1 METVEQDSDHTS
13 TALEGTAAYLPRVV
27 DAEIADCMEGLP
39 AVLIEGPRAC
49 GKTTT
54 GRHHARSEVMFGADP
69 TARSAAEVDPR
80 RVLRG
85 PRPRLLDEWQIVPS
99 IWNQVRAAVD
109 DNTRAGSYILT
120 GSATPADDVTRHT
133 GTGRITRVQMRPMS
147 LYESRLSSG
156 EIGTGELFE
165 GRLKSAGPTDI
176 GLSDI
181 IEAIC
186 RGGWPASTSASLSA
200 AQRYC
205 LGYINEVSRADI
217 PQLTGETRDPTR
229 VMRLMRSLARN
240 VASEASERTLATD
253 TGGQQPL
260 HRTTVSSYLDVLRR
274 LFVVEEL
281 PAWSADLRSRARLR
295 QSPKRLFADPSLAV
309 AALRANPERLDA
321 DHRLLG
327 LLFEAL
333 VVRDLRVY
341 TQAHGG
347 ELFHY
352 RDSTG
357 LEADIICELSDG
369 RWLAAEVKLGTRA
382 AVDHAAAALL
392 KLRDRVDTS
401 VIGPPSDLVVI
412 TATGHGYRRPDGV
425 FVAPIGT
432 LGP

>member
-1 METVEQDSDHTS
+1 MSE
-13 TALEGTAAYLPRVV
+13 AAAAYLPRVV
-27 DAEIADCMEGLP
+27 DTEIADCMEGLP

-49 GKTTT
+49 GKTST
-54 GRHHARSEVMFGADP
+54 GRQHARSEVMFGADP

-80 RVLRG
+80 RVLAG
-85 PRPRLLDEWQIVPS
+85 PHPRLLDEWQLVPS

-109 DNTRAGSYILT
+109 ERAKAGSYILT
-120 GSATPADDVTRHT
+120 GSATPADDITRHT
-133 GTGRITRVQMRPMS
+133 GTGRITRVRLRPMS
-147 LYESRLSSG
+147 LYESQMSSG
-156 EIGTGELFE
+156 EIGTAELFDAATT
-165 GRLKSAGPTDI
+165 SAAPAEF
-176 GLSDI
+176 GLGDV

-186 RGGWPASTSASLSA
+186 RGGWPASTATSLPA

-217 PQLTGETRDPTR
+217 PQLTGEARDPTR

-240 VASEASERTLATD
+240 VAAEASERTLAAD
-253 TGGQQPL
+253 TAGQQPL
-260 HRTTVSSYLDVLRR
+260 HRATVSSYLDVLRR

-295 QSPKRLFADPSLAV
+295 QNPKRLFADPSLAV
-309 AALRANPERLDA
+309 AALRAGPERLDA

-341 TQAHGG
+341 AQAHGG

-357 LEADIICELSDG
+357 LEVDIVCELGDG

-382 AVDHAAAALL
+382 GVDHAASALL
-392 KLRDRVDTS
+392 KLRDRVDTT
-401 VIGPPSDLVVI
+401 VIGPPSNLVVI
-412 TATGHGYRRPDGV
+412 TATGFGYRRPDGV
-425 FVAPIGT
+425 FVTPLSS

>member
-1 METVEQDSDHTS
+1 MQAVDQHADNPS
-13 TALEGTAAYLPRVV
+13 AAPGSKPDYLPRVV

-54 GRHHARSEVMFGADP
+54 GRHHSRSEVMLGANP

-85 PRPRLLDEWQIVPS
+85 PLPRLLDEWQLVPS

-109 DNTRAGSYILT
+109 ERAQAGSYILT
-120 GSATPADDVTRHT
+120 GSATPADDITRHT

-147 LYESRLSSG
+147 LYESGESSG
-156 EIGTGELFE
+156 EVGTGELFD
-165 GRLKSAGPTDI
+165 GVTRSAAPAEID
-176 GLSDI
+176 LSDI

-186 RGGWPASTSASLSA
+186 RGGWPATTSASLFA

-217 PQLTGETRDPTR
+217 PQLTGETRNPTG

-253 TGGQQPL
+253 TGDRRPL

-295 QSPKRLFADPSLAV
+295 QNPKRLFVDPSLAV
-309 AALRANPERLDA
+309 AALRAGPERLDA
-321 DHRLLG
+321 DHHLLG

-352 RDSTG
+352 RDSSG
-357 LEADIICELSDG
+357 LKVDIICELGDG
-369 RWLAAEVKLGTRA
+369 RWLAAEVKLGARA
-382 AVDHAAAALL
+382 GVDHAAAALL
-392 KLRDRVDTS
+392 KLRDRVDTT
-401 VIGPPSDLVVI
+401 VIGPPSDMVVI

-425 FVAPIGT
+425 FVAPIGV

>member
-1 METVEQDSDHTS
+1 MQVVERHAEDIS
-13 TALEGTAAYLPRVV
+13 TAHGDTAAYLPRVV
-27 DAEIADCMEGLP
+27 DTEIGECMEGLP

-85 PRPRLLDEWQIVPS
+85 PRPRLLDEWQLVPS
-99 IWNQVRAAVD
+99 IWNQVRVAVD
-109 DNTRAGSYILT
+109 DQAGAGSYILT

-147 LYESRLSSG
+147 LYESGMSSG
-156 EIGTGELFE
+156 EVGTGELFE
-165 GRLKSAGPTDI
+165 GHLRSAAPGEI

-217 PQLTGETRDPTR
+217 PQLTGETRNPTG

-253 TGGQQPL
+253 TGDQQPL

-295 QSPKRLFADPSLAV
+295 QSPKRLFVDPSLAA
-309 AALRANPERLDA
+309 AALRAGPERLDA

-333 VVRDLRVY
+333 VVRDMRVY

-347 ELFHY
+347 GLFHY

-357 LEADIICELSDG
+357 LEADIICESGDG
-369 RWLAAEVKLGTRA
+369 RWLAAEVKLGTRV

-392 KLRDRVDTS
+392 KLRERVDTT

-425 FVAPIGT
+425 FVAPIST

>member
-1 METVEQDSDHTS
+1 MEQHAEDTS
-13 TALEGTAAYLPRVV
+13 TAPQGTTTYLPRVV

-49 GKTTT
+49 GKTST
-54 GRHHARSEVMFGADP
+54 GRQHARSEVMFGADP

-85 PRPRLLDEWQIVPS
+85 PHPRLLDEWQLVPS

-109 DNTRAGSYILT
+109 DRARAGSYILT
-120 GSATPADDVTRHT
+120 GSARPADDVTRHT
-133 GTGRITRVQMRPMS
+133 GTGRITRVRMRPMS
-147 LYESRLSSG
+147 LYESGMSSG
-156 EIGTGELFE
+156 EVGTIELFE
-165 GRLKSAGPTDI
+165 ARLKSAAPAEIDLG
-176 GLSDI
+176 DI

-186 RGGWPASTSASLSA
+186 RGGWPASTAASLPA

-217 PQLTGETRDPTR
+217 PQLTGETRNPTG

-240 VASEASERTLATD
+240 VATEASERTLAAD

-260 HRTTVSSYLDVLRR
+260 HRSTVSSYLDVLRR

-295 QSPKRLFADPSLAV
+295 QSPKRLFVDPSLAV
-309 AALRANPERLDA
+309 AALRAGPERLDA

-357 LEADIICELSDG
+357 LETDIICELGDG

-382 AVDHAAAALL
+382 AVDHAASSLL

-412 TATGHGYRRPDGV
+412 TSAGYGRRRPDGV

>member
-1 METVEQDSDHTS
+1 METVEQHSDDSN
-13 TALEGTAAYLPRVV
+13 AAPEGTAAYLPRIV
-27 DAEIADCMEGLP
+27 DTEIADCMEGLP

-54 GRHHARSEVMFGADP
+54 GRHHARSEVMLGADP

-85 PRPRLLDEWQIVPS
+85 PRPRLLDEWQMVPS

-109 DNTRAGSYILT
+109 DRARAGSYILT
-120 GSATPADDVTRHT
+120 GSATPADDITRHT

-147 LYESRLSSG
+147 LYESGMSSG
-156 EIGTGELFE
+156 EVGTGELID
-165 GRLKSAGPTDI
+165 GRLKSAAPTEV

-217 PQLTGETRDPTR
+217 PQLTGETRNPTR

-240 VASEASERTLATD
+240 IASEASERTLATD

-309 AALRANPERLDA
+309 AALRAGPERLDA

-357 LEADIICELSDG
+357 LEADIICELGDG

-382 AVDHAAAALL
+382 TVDHAAAALL

-425 FVAPIGT
+425 FVAPISA

>member
-1 METVEQDSDHTS
+1 
-13 TALEGTAAYLPRVV
+13 
-27 DAEIADCMEGLP
+27 
-39 AVLIEGPRAC
+39 
-49 GKTTT
+49 
-54 GRHHARSEVMFGADP
+54 
-69 TARSAAEVDPR
+69 
-80 RVLRG
+80 
-85 PRPRLLDEWQIVPS
+85 
-99 IWNQVRAAVD
+99 
-109 DNTRAGSYILT
+109 
-120 GSATPADDVTRHT
+120 
-133 GTGRITRVQMRPMS
+133 
-147 LYESRLSSG
+147 
-156 EIGTGELFE
+156 
-165 GRLKSAGPTDI
+165 
-176 GLSDI
+176 
-181 IEAIC
+181 
-186 RGGWPASTSASLSA
+186 
-200 AQRYC
+200 
-205 LGYINEVSRADI
+205 
-217 PQLTGETRDPTR
+217 
-229 VMRLMRSLARN
+229 MRLMRSLARN

-382 AVDHAAAALL
+382 TVDHAAAALL

-401 VIGPPSDLVVI
+401 VIGPPSGLIAI

-425 FVAPIGT
+425 FVVPVIT